1 MRKQIGAL
9 VKSFAREERG
19 ATMIEYAILVGL
31 VTAAIV
37 ATIGLMSGQIDT
49 IFQNISTSLGTVETN
64 TGTGTGG

>member
-1 MRKQIGAL
+1 MRKQFGAL

-37 ATIGLMSGQIDT
+37 ATIGLMSGQINA
-49 IFQNISTSLGTVETN
+49 IFTNIVGTLTDVNTN
-64 TGTGTGG
+64 TQ

>member
-31 VTAAIV
+31 VTAVIVTAIG
-37 ATIGLMSGQIDT
+37 AMSGHIQT
-49 IFQNISTSLGTVETN
+49 IFENVRDTLSTAATN
-64 TGTGTGG
+64 T

>member
-37 ATIGLMSGQIDT
+37 VVIGGMSDQINA
-49 IFQNISTSLGTVETN
+49 IFTNIKSTLTDVNTN
-64 TGTGTGG
+64 TAPID